1 MILQIMIVIDDLI
14 VIDDDS
20 YLLLGARFD
29 VKLKACWKEPLA
41 AELAADC
48 LAVGSGFEH
57 LEARQSV
64 TGRSFVLGPLTK
76 RGFFN

>member
-1 MILQIMIVIDDLI
+1 MMILQIMI

-76 RGFFN
+76 ARVFN